1 MLLASASTVNEIAQF
16 VTVLVIFIAVLVL
29 TVFTSKWIGDY
40 QRGKTKGTNVSV
52 LESTQIA
59 PGKFVQIIRVAD
71 KTIAVATCKDT
82 VSFLCEVDEEAV
94 VQPISRGSA
103 YSFGTLLKKQKS
115 QLEEKEDNRGES

>member
-1 MLLASASTVNEIAQF
+1 MLLASTSTVNEIAQF

-29 TVFTSKWIGDY
+29 TIFTSKWIGDY
-40 QRGKTKGTNVSV
+40 QRGKTKGTNVNV

-71 KTIAVATCKDT
+71 KTIAVATCTDT

-94 VQPISRGSA
+94 IQPISHGSA